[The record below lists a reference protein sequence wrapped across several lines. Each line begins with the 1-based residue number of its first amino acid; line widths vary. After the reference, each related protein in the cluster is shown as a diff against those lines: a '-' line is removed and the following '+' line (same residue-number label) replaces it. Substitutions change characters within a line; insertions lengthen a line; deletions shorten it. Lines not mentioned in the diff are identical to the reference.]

1 MRTCNCNPDRDPSDL
16 QCGRAQSRDGVDS
29 NFVCKRARYHEW
41 MRRITINPV
50 VKIVKCTDA
59 LMWYA
64 GRIGEMVTISGV
76 DDNSLWSRASGFA
89 NIIRFTDVEWV
100 EVKTP
105 AKIINDSKIKG
116 NHAEAILL
124 DTDIIGKRA
133 NAKKAVDEAHD
144 TAVDTIRRRC
154 SHTLGKPETMPLTI
168 TMEGERIK
176 ELEAEIEQLY
186 KMCAEQAATILEFQE
201 KMGRIDSLAKSIQ
214 GWAK

>member
-64 GRIGEMVTISGV
+64 GRIGEMVTVSGV

-89 NIIRFTDVEWV
+89 NIIRFSDVEWV
-100 EVKTP
+100 ELKTP
-105 AKIINDSKIKG
+105 VNVIQKPKITGSR
-116 NHAEAILL
+116 AEVVLL
-124 DTDIIGKRA
+124 DDMGTTKMEVSRDADRGRF
-133 NAKKAVDEAHD
+133 VV
-144 TAVDTIRRRC
+144 TPR
-154 SHTLGKPETMPLTI
+154 PPMQFPLTT

-176 ELEAEIEQLY
+176 ELEAEVARL
-186 KMCAEQAATILEFQE
+186 KRSHTSQAATILEYQE
-201 KMGRIDSLAKSIQ
+201 KMDRIGNLAKSIQ
-214 GWAK
+214 ELTK

>member
-1 MRTCNCNPDRDPSDL
+1 MRTCNCDPDRDPSDL

-100 EVKTP
+100 ELKTP
-105 AKIINDSKIKG
+105 VNVTPKPKTTGSR
-116 NHAEAILL
+116 AEVMLL
-124 DTDIIGKRA
+124 DDASTTKVKVPR
-133 NAKKAVDEAHD
+133 
-144 TAVDTIRRRC
+144 
-154 SHTLGKPETMPLTI
+154 PPMQFPLTT

-176 ELEAEIEQLY
+176 ELEAEVARL
-186 KMCAEQAATILEFQE
+186 KRFHTNQAATILEYQE
-201 KMGRIDSLAKSIQ
+201 KMDRIGNLAKSIQ
-214 GWAK
+214 ELTK

>member
-1 MRTCNCNPDRDPSDL
+1 MRTCNCDPDRDPSDL

-89 NIIRFTDVEWV
+89 NIIRFSDVEWV
-100 EVKTP
+100 ELKTP
-105 AKIINDSKIKG
+105 VNVIQKPKITGSR
-116 NHAEAILL
+116 AEVMLL
-124 DTDIIGKRA
+124 DDVGT
-133 NAKKAVDEAHD
+133 AKVKVP
-144 TAVDTIRRRC
+144 R
-154 SHTLGKPETMPLTI
+154 PPMQFPLTT

-176 ELEAEIEQLY
+176 ELEAEVARLKRFHID
-186 KMCAEQAATILEFQE
+186 QAATILEYQE
-201 KMGRIDSLAKSIQ
+201 KMDRIGNLAKSIQ
-214 GWAK
+214 ELTK

>member
-100 EVKTP
+100 ELKTP
-105 AKIINDSKIKG
+105 VNVTPKPKITGSRT
-116 NHAEAILL
+116 EVILL
-124 DTDIIGKRA
+124 DDVGTAKVKLPRPPMQFPLIG
-133 NAKKAVDEAHD
+133 
-144 TAVDTIRRRC
+144 
-154 SHTLGKPETMPLTI
+154 

-176 ELEAEIEQLY
+176 ELEAEVARLKRFHID
-186 KMCAEQAATILEFQE
+186 QAATILEYQE
-201 KMGRIDSLAKSIQ
+201 KMGRIDNLAKSIQ
-214 GWAK
+214 GWVK

>member
-1 MRTCNCNPDRDPSDL
+1 MRTCNCDPDRDPSDL

-100 EVKTP
+100 ELKTP
-105 AKIINDSKIKG
+105 VNVTPKPKITGSR
-116 NHAEAILL
+116 AEVMLL
-124 DTDIIGKRA
+124 DDVSTTKVKVPR
-133 NAKKAVDEAHD
+133 
-144 TAVDTIRRRC
+144 
-154 SHTLGKPETMPLTI
+154 PPMQFPLTT

-176 ELEAEIEQLY
+176 ELEAEVARL
-186 KMCAEQAATILEFQE
+186 KRFHTNQAATILEYQE
-201 KMGRIDSLAKSIQ
+201 KMDRIGNLAKSIQ
-214 GWAK
+214 ELTK

>member
-16 QCGRAQSRDGVDS
+16 QCGRAHSRDGVDS

-41 MRRITINPV
+41 MRRIAINPV

-64 GRIGEMVTISGV
+64 GRIGEMVTITGV

-100 EVKTP
+100 ELKTP
-105 AKIINDSKIKG
+105 AKIVNDSKIKG
-116 NHAEAILL
+116 GRAEVVLL
-124 DTDIIGKRA
+124 DDMGTDPRIKPL
-133 NAKKAVDEAHD
+133 
-144 TAVDTIRRRC
+144 
-154 SHTLGKPETMPLTI
+154 SHRMPLTI

-176 ELEAEIEQLY
+176 ELEAEVAKL
-186 KMCAEQAATILEFQE
+186 KRFHTNQAATILEYQE
-201 KMGRIDSLAKSIQ
+201 KMERIGNLAQSIQ
-214 GWAK
+214 ELTK

>member
-16 QCGRAQSRDGVDS
+16 QCGRAQSRDRVDS

-64 GRIGEMVTISGV
+64 GRIGEMVTITGV

-100 EVKTP
+100 ELKTP
-105 AKIINDSKIKG
+105 AKIVNDSKIKG
-116 NHAEAILL
+116 GRAEVILF
-124 DTDIIGKRA
+124 DDMGTDPRIKPL
-133 NAKKAVDEAHD
+133 
-144 TAVDTIRRRC
+144 
-154 SHTLGKPETMPLTI
+154 SHRMPLTI

-176 ELEAEIEQLY
+176 ELEAEIQKLY
-186 KMCAEQAATILEFQE
+186 EIHADQAATILQFQE
-201 KMGRIDSLAKSIQ
+201 NMHCIDSLAKSIQ

>member
-16 QCGRAQSRDGVDS
+16 QCGRAQSRDRVDP

-64 GRIGEMVTISGV
+64 GRIGEMITITGV

-100 EVKTP
+100 ELKTP
-105 AKIINDSKIKG
+105 AKIVNDSKIKG
-116 NHAEAILL
+116 GRAEVILF
-124 DTDIIGKRA
+124 DDMGTDPRI
-133 NAKKAVDEAHD
+133 
-144 TAVDTIRRRC
+144 
-154 SHTLGKPETMPLTI
+154 KPRPYRMPLTT

-176 ELEAEIEQLY
+176 ELEAEVAKLKRFHID
-186 KMCAEQAATILEFQE
+186 QAATILEYQE
-201 KMGRIDSLAKSIQ
+201 KMERIGNLAQSIQ
-214 GWAK
+214 ELTK

>member
-100 EVKTP
+100 ELKTP
-105 AKIINDSKIKG
+105 VNVTPKPKIKG

-124 DTDIIGKRA
+124 DDVGITGVDKELKATVRDPRIKVSRDISI
-133 NAKKAVDEAHD
+133 
-144 TAVDTIRRRC
+144 
-154 SHTLGKPETMPLTI
+154 PLTT

-176 ELEAEIEQLY
+176 ELEAEVARL
-186 KMCAEQAATILEFQE
+186 KRFHTNQAATILEYQE
-201 KMGRIDSLAKSIQ
+201 KMDRIGNLAKSIQ
-214 GWAK
+214 ELTR

>member
-100 EVKTP
+100 ELKTP
-105 AKIINDSKIKG
+105 VNVTPKPKITGSR
-116 NHAEAILL
+116 AEVVLL
-124 DTDIIGKRA
+124 DDMGT
-133 NAKKAVDEAHD
+133 AKMEVSRDAERGRFVA
-144 TAVDTIRRRC
+144 TPR
-154 SHTLGKPETMPLTI
+154 PPMQFPLTT

-176 ELEAEIEQLY
+176 ELEAEVARL
-186 KMCAEQAATILEFQE
+186 KRFHTNQAATILEYQE
-201 KMGRIDSLAKSIQ
+201 KMDRIGNFAKSIQ
-214 GWAK
+214 ELTK

>member
-116 NHAEAILL
+116 NHAEGVLL
-124 DTDIIGKRA
+124 DDVGT
-133 NAKKAVDEAHD
+133 AKVKAPRPPMQFPLVD
-144 TAVDTIRRRC
+144 
-154 SHTLGKPETMPLTI
+154 

-176 ELEAEIEQLY
+176 ELEAEVAKLKRFHID
-186 KMCAEQAATILEFQE
+186 QAATILEYQE
-201 KMGRIDSLAKSIQ
+201 KMDRIGNFAKSIQ
-214 GWAK
+214 ELTK

>member
-64 GRIGEMVTISGV
+64 GRIGEMVTITGV

-100 EVKTP
+100 ELKTP
-105 AKIINDSKIKG
+105 VNVTPKPKITGSR
-116 NHAEAILL
+116 AEVILL
-124 DTDIIGKRA
+124 DDMGT
-133 NAKKAVDEAHD
+133 AKVKAP
-144 TAVDTIRRRC
+144 R
-154 SHTLGKPETMPLTI
+154 PPMQFPLNI

-176 ELEAEIEQLY
+176 ELEAEIAKL
-186 KMCAEQAATILEFQE
+186 KRFHTNQAATILEYQE
-201 KMGRIDSLAKSIQ
+201 KMERIGNLTQSIQ
-214 GWAK
+214 ELTK